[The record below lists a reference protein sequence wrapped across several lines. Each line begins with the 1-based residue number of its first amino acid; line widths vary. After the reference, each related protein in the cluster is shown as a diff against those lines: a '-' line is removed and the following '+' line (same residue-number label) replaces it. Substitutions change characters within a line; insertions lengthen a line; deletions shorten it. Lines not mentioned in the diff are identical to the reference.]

1 MRAFEFLTRAAF
13 GFASLVLMGLAC
25 GLIAYAMAGVW
36 TSYKTP
42 DLNVGATLLEAV
54 GFTVIAIAV
63 FDVGKYLLE
72 EEAIRGR
79 EMRNAGEA
87 RRSLTKFISTIVI
100 AVLLEALVT
109 VFQAGKQAPSQMIY
123 PTFLLLVGVLL
134 LVGLGVYQRL
144 SVSVEGEAQEPPEED
159 DEPSD
164 GERSEGEGDR
174 PKVGVVGPSPRKR

>member
-13 GFASLVLMGLAC
+13 GFASLMLMLLAC
-25 GLIAYAMAGVW
+25 GLIVYAMSGVW
-36 TSYKTP
+36 TSYNDP
-42 DLNVGATLLEAV
+42 NLNVGSTLLEAV

-79 EMRNAGEA
+79 EMRNAAEA

-109 VFQAGKQAPSQMIY
+109 VFQAGKEAPSQMVY
-123 PTFLLLVGVLL
+123 PTLLLFVGVLL
-134 LVGLGVYQRL
+134 LVGLGLYQRL
-144 SVSVEGEAQEPPEED
+144 SVSVENEVNDPPEED
-159 DEPSD
+159 EG
-164 GERSEGEGDR
+164 GEAEA
-174 PKVGVVGPSPRKR
+174 PKTPKAATPARAKT